1 MQIVEKTFAQV
12 STGSGVTIN
21 NLAVTPLVAPNVVER
36 DYLTLDE
43 ALARGDARVTETSE
57 AGDVPELR
65 FENRGEQPVLLLD
78 GEELVGA
85 KQNRVLNLTILA
97 PAKSTITIPVSC
109 VEAGRWSH
117 SSPEF
122 STKGRAFYAAGRA
135 RKADQ
140 VTASLRTRGTRRSRQ
155 GEVWED
161 IAAKSSRMNSYSD
174 TAAMEC
180 LYEDYQDQVD
190 EYLKAV
196 EVVEG
201 QVGAVFAINGQ
212 IRGVEL
218 FDFSTTFRKLMP
230 KLMRSYALDAI
241 DEQGRV
247 ANGKTPE
254 VAHFLAA
261 VAAADGSVHPAVGE
275 GEDIRI
281 SGPRLA
287 GGALGARDRVVHL
300 CAFHL
305 PEAGSH
311 GYSRGSDL
319 ARSSRRMRHYRGR
332 GGNGSGSMR

>member
-1 MQIVEKTFAQV
+1 MQIVEKTLTQV
-12 STGSGVTIN
+12 STGAGVSFD
-21 NLAVTPLVAPNVVER
+21 NLVVTPLVAANEANP

-65 FENRGEQPVLLLD
+65 FENRGEKSVLLLD

-97 PAKSTITIPVSC
+97 PAKSNITIPVSC

-122 STKGRAFYAAGRA
+122 STKGRAFYSAGRA

-140 VTASLRTRGTRRSRQ
+140 VTDSLRTSGTRCSRQ

-161 IAAKSSRMNSYSD
+161 IAAKSSRMESYSD

-190 EYLKAV
+190 EYLKAIEIV
-196 EVVEG
+196 ES

-212 IRGVEL
+212 IRGMEL
-218 FDFSTTFRKLMP
+218 FDFTATFRKLMP
-230 KLMRSYALDAI
+230 KLIRSYALDAI
-241 DEQGRV
+241 DEQGGR
-247 ANGKTPE
+247 ANSKPPD
-254 VAHFLAA
+254 VDRFLAV

-281 SGPRLA
+281 SGPMLA
-287 GGALGARDRVVHL
+287 GGALSAWDRVVHL
-300 CAFHL
+300 CAFQL
-305 PEAGSH
+305 PEVGSQ
-311 GYSRGSDL
+311 GQNRGGDI
-319 ARSSRRMRHYRGR
+319 ARSSRRMQHYGGH
-332 GGNGSGSMR
+332 GGNGSGSVY

>member
-1 MQIVEKTFAQV
+1 MQIVEKTLTLV
-12 STGSGVTIN
+12 STGAGVSFN
-21 NLAVTPLVAPNVVER
+21 NLAVSPLVAVNGAEP

-43 ALARGDARVTETSE
+43 ALARGDVRVTETSE

-65 FENRGEQPVLLLD
+65 FENRGEKSVLLLD

-135 RKADQ
+135 RKAGQ
-140 VTASLRTRGTRRSRQ
+140 VTDSLRTSGTRHSRQ
-155 GEVWED
+155 GEVWDD
-161 IAAKSSRMNSYSD
+161 IAAKLSRMESYSD

-180 LYEDYQDQVD
+180 LYDDYQDQVE
-190 EYLKAV
+190 EYLKAI

-212 IRGVEL
+212 IRGMEL
-218 FDFSTTFRKLMP
+218 FDFKSTFRKLMP
-230 KLMRSYALDAI
+230 KLIRSYALDAI
-241 DEQGRV
+241 DEQGGSTNNKPQDVER
-247 ANGKTPE
+247 
-254 VAHFLAA
+254 FLAS

-287 GGALGARDRVVHL
+287 GGALSARDRVIHL
-300 CAFHL
+300 CAFQL
-305 PEAGSH
+305 PEVSSH
-311 GYSRGSDL
+311 EQSRGGDL
-319 ARSSRRMRHYRGR
+319 ARSSRRMRHYHGR
-332 GGNGSGSMR
+332 GGNGSGSVY

>member
-1 MQIVEKTFAQV
+1 MQIIEETLSRVKAGAGV
-12 STGSGVTIN
+12 SFN
-21 NLAVTPLVAPNVVER
+21 NLSVVPLVAANGVAP

-43 ALARGDARVTETSE
+43 ALARGNVRVTETSE

-65 FENRGEQPVLLLD
+65 LENLGEQPVLLLD

-140 VTASLRTRGTRRSRQ
+140 VTASLRTSGTRHSRQ

-161 IAAKSSRMNSYSD
+161 IAAKSRRMESYSD

-180 LYEDYQDQVD
+180 LYEDYQDQVE
-190 EYLKAV
+190 EYLKAI
-196 EVVEG
+196 EVAEG

-218 FDFSTTFRKLMP
+218 FDFSVTFRKLMP
-230 KLMRSYALDAI
+230 KLLRSYALDAI
-241 DEQGRV
+241 DEQDGS
-247 ANGKTPE
+247 ANSSPPD
-254 VAHFLAA
+254 VMRFLSA
-261 VAAADGSVHPAVGE
+261 VAAADGSEHPAVGV
-275 GEDIRI
+275 GDDIRI
-281 SGPRLA
+281 SGPGLA
-287 GGALGARDRVVHL
+287 GGALSALDRVVHL
-300 CAFHL
+300 CAFQL
-305 PEAGSH
+305 QETGSH
-311 GYSRGSDL
+311 GQSRGGNL
-319 ARSSRRMRHYRGR
+319 ARSSRRMRHYRSR
-332 GGNGSGSMR
+332 GGNGSGAV